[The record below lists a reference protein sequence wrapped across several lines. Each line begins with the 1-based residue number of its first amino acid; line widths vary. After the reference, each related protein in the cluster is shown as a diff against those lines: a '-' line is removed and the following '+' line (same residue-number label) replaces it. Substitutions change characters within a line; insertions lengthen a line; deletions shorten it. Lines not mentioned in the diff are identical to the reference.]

1 MAASPDVETDLLSE
15 GSPLRSPSPEVGVGD
30 DVPAEP
36 PMPEPRGDDSE
47 SEDDDRRRVKRD
59 RDEPEPEPEPDAAK
73 RPTPST
79 GPGGSGGRG
88 RGRGDQPHGGRG
100 ANPPTAG
107 PASGR
112 GGSGAPAGRGGRGGR
127 GPSPPFQRAPSRD
140 RFANGH
146 GGDGAH
152 APYPGHVE
160 VTRVFTA
167 PGGPVDRRSLGPTS
181 HGMNQGTSE
190 PSSRPARNAHAE
202 YPRAPPTQTHAQQH
216 TRDMGASN
224 THATGHARDRDPGYI
239 RDPGSNP
246 YGHHPSAMTAMT
258 ATTTRFPDRASP
270 ATLDDALAIFATR
283 ADVSRL
289 CAADERG
296 PAPVGADAVHFASR
310 KNSYDPRVAV
320 EALHAARGAIV
331 RVGVGSNA
339 HAGERWEIA
348 ELAGG
353 AADSGAGAGASALPV
368 LRLFDRSGRVTER
381 ATELGALSNS
391 APSPREWDAYVESCA
406 AAAAAGA
413 GPPPPRVG
421 DVEAVRD
428 ALDWTFRRDNGGA
441 GRAYDLP
448 PPRAGGYGPPPFGF
462 SVNTSRVAETARV
475 AERGSW
481 DERAPSLNLS
491 SRDVAYRA
499 DLGIP
504 RVGQKRR
511 PPSPVAAYDRAPE
524 AAPALSRRRVEN
536 DLHAHSNAPAS
547 LDRDPNE
554 SSWVMDTRGNNG
566 LVVGVRGENVK
577 RVERETGARVRCEK
591 DKSTVVL
598 SGTPAEVALARRMVE
613 ATLRQAGIEPGGAHG
628 GGAPVPEDEVVS
640 SPGRERT
647 RGGPGE
653 DLRARLTSAGAN
665 EHKIGVLS
673 ESLNGDDGAK
683 RREPTS
689 DPRDAEPKA
698 TVVAAP
704 APDHPSPDA
713 GDAANGTES
722 KPGFVAAVDCGGPRG
737 LSLALGGRD
746 ASDLVGENLAAL
758 RASCGTQCAFDV
770 DEAALRVVVR
780 APDASACAVAA
791 EMVASIANREFT
803 GMVTKKNL
811 SNRFAAGMRA
821 AEMLRT
827 RREAAGDGGDDDS
840 ADITKECDVLIHVGK
855 DLGAVIGAK
864 GATIL
869 RLQKASACVMT
880 TDNKA
885 KTVRV
890 VGATPEITKKG
901 EEMIR
906 AAIQKVQEVAATR
919 GSGPGRGRGRG
930 AEGRGGRGRGRGRG

>member
-1 MAASPDVETDLLSE
+1 
-15 GSPLRSPSPEVGVGD
+15 
-30 DVPAEP
+30 
-36 PMPEPRGDDSE
+36 
-47 SEDDDRRRVKRD
+47 
-59 RDEPEPEPEPDAAK
+59 
-73 RPTPST
+73 
-79 GPGGSGGRG
+79 
-88 RGRGDQPHGGRG
+88 
-100 ANPPTAG
+100 
-107 PASGR
+107 
-112 GGSGAPAGRGGRGGR
+112 
-127 GPSPPFQRAPSRD
+127 
-140 RFANGH
+140 
-146 GGDGAH
+146 
-152 APYPGHVE
+152 
-160 VTRVFTA
+160 
-167 PGGPVDRRSLGPTS
+167 
-181 HGMNQGTSE
+181 
-190 PSSRPARNAHAE
+190 
-202 YPRAPPTQTHAQQH
+202 
-216 TRDMGASN
+216 
-224 THATGHARDRDPGYI
+224 
-239 RDPGSNP
+239 
-246 YGHHPSAMTAMT
+246 
-258 ATTTRFPDRASP
+258 
-270 ATLDDALAIFATR
+270 
-283 ADVSRL
+283 
-289 CAADERG
+289 
-296 PAPVGADAVHFASR
+296 
-310 KNSYDPRVAV
+310 
-320 EALHAARGAIV
+320 
-331 RVGVGSNA
+331 
-339 HAGERWEIA
+339 
-348 ELAGG
+348 
-353 AADSGAGAGASALPV
+353 
-368 LRLFDRSGRVTER
+368 
-381 ATELGALSNS
+381 
-391 APSPREWDAYVESCA
+391 
-406 AAAAAGA
+406 
-413 GPPPPRVG
+413 
-421 DVEAVRD
+421 
-428 ALDWTFRRDNGGA
+428 
-441 GRAYDLP
+441 
-448 PPRAGGYGPPPFGF
+448 
-462 SVNTSRVAETARV
+462 
-475 AERGSW
+475 
-481 DERAPSLNLS
+481 
-491 SRDVAYRA
+491 
-499 DLGIP
+499 
-504 RVGQKRR
+504 
-511 PPSPVAAYDRAPE
+511 
-524 AAPALSRRRVEN
+524 
-536 DLHAHSNAPAS
+536 
-547 LDRDPNE
+547 
-554 SSWVMDTRGNNG
+554 MDTRGNNG

-598 SGTPAEVALARRMVE
+598 SGAPAEVALARRMVE

-628 GGAPVPEDEVVS
+628 GGAPVPEDDDPPRARTSEGL
-640 SPGRERT
+640 GRERT

-665 EHKIGVLS
+665 EHKIAPS
-673 ESLNGDDGAK
+673 ESLNGDDA

-713 GDAANGTES
+713 DDAANGTES

-890 VGATPEITKKG
+890 VGASPEITKKG

-906 AAIQKVQEVAATR
+906 AAIQKVREVAATR

>member
-160 VTRVFTA
+160 VTRVFPA
-167 PGGPVDRRSLGPTS
+167 PGPADRRSLGPTG
-181 HGMNQGTSE
+181 HVNQGTVQGT
-190 PSSRPARNAHAE
+190 RNARALAE
-202 YPRAPPTQTHAQQH
+202 YPRKPPTQTHAQQH
-216 TRDMGASN
+216 ALLGASN
-224 THATGHARDRDPGYI
+224 THAAGHARDRDRDPVS

-246 YGHHPSAMTAMT
+246 YGHPSAM
-258 ATTTRFPDRASP
+258 TRFPDRAAP

-310 KNSYDPRVAV
+310 KSSYDPRVAV

-331 RVGVGSNA
+331 RVGY
-339 HAGERWEIA
+339 AGERWEIA

-353 AADSGAGAGASALPV
+353 AADSGAGAGTSALPV
-368 LRLFDRSGRVTER
+368 LRLFDRSGRVAER
-381 ATELGALSNS
+381 TTELGALSNS

-462 SVNTSRVAETARV
+462 SVNAVNTERFNIVAETERRV

-481 DERAPSLNLS
+481 DERAPSRDVS
-491 SRDVAYRA
+491 YATDVAYRA
-499 DLGIP
+499 DPAP

-524 AAPALSRRRVEN
+524 TAPALSRRRVEN

-598 SGTPAEVALARRMVE
+598 SGAPAEVALARRMVE

-628 GGAPVPEDEVVS
+628 GGAPVPEDDEPPRAGT
-640 SPGRERT
+640 SPGRERNPT
-647 RGGPGE
+647 LNRGGPGE

-665 EHKIGVLS
+665 EHEMAPS
-673 ESLNGDDGAK
+673 ESLNGDDGVAK
-683 RREPTS
+683 RHEPIS
-689 DPRDAEPKA
+689 DSRDAEPKA
-698 TVVAAP
+698 TVVPPAP
-704 APDHPSPDA
+704 APERSSPDA
-713 GDAANGTES
+713 EDGTKETKHS

-737 LSLALGGRD
+737 LSLALGGND
-746 ASDLVGENLAAL
+746 NSENLAAL

-827 RREAAGDGGDDDS
+827 RREAAGDGGENDS

-864 GATIL
+864 GATIS